1 MDENGKKFALT
12 LILWLMGIACVFIFI
27 AFLMLVLSGGVI

>member
-12 LILWLMGIACVFIFI
+12 LVLWLAFVAFI
-27 AFLMLVLSGGVI
+27 MLLPLIWFALSGGII